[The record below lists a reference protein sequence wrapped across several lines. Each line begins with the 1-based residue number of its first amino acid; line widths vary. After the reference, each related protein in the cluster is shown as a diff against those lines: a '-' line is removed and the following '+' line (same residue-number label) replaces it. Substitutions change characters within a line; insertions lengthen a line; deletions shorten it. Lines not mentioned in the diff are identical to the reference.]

1 MKGTISLPGLVLGA
15 LTALAAGLLV
25 SHYSFAWLVV
35 GVAMGMVIGAALARR
50 SQSDSRLPRGE
61 QR

>member
-1 MKGTISLPGLVLGA
+1 MKDKISLPGLVFGA

-25 SHYSFAWLVV
+25 SHYSFAWLVI
-35 GVAMGMVIGAALARR
+35 GVALGMVIGSALARR
-50 SQSDSRLPRGE
+50 SSMDPGLRKGE